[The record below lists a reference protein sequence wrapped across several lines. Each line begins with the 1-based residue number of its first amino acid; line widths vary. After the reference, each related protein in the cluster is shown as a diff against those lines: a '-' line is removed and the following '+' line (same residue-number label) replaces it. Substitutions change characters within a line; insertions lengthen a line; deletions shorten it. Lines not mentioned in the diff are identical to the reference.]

1 MKHDPNFDSPFTLHL
16 VLTGRV
22 QGVGFRPFVYRLAR
36 EMGLAGRVHNTPEGV
51 EILVQG
57 NPETVE
63 TFSRRLHTE
72 LPPLAHIAGID
83 SSRLEDQPLIQGFSI
98 DTSTSGQGHN
108 VQISP
113 DIATCQECGQE
124 ILDPCDPRYLY
135 PFTNC
140 TNCGPRYTITRGIPY
155 DRANTS
161 MACFSLCPGCEQEY
175 FDPQNRRFHAQPNA
189 CPVCGPGLW
198 SADPDGAILDQG
210 NQALNQTARALAQ
223 GRIVAIK
230 GLGGFHL
237 ACLACDH
244 SAVQVLRQRK
254 SRPSKPLAVMVPD
267 LQTAEHLAHLT
278 PADKSWLTGMIKPI
292 VLVRRNEE
300 AGLPD
305 CLAPDTES
313 IGLMLPYTPLH
324 QVLLHKLQ
332 DHLPQDLPPALV
344 MTSGN
349 AGGEPIVLSNRD
361 SLNRLSSIADLFLL
375 HNRDILVRC
384 DDSVLRTLPEGKA
397 PLFLRRARGFA
408 PSPIGM
414 SQKGPSVLGLGP
426 ELKATVCLTK
436 EDQAFV
442 SQHIGDLNNLPTL
455 KYYQDTIQHLQ
466 DILQIA
472 PQALITDLHPD
483 FLSTRYAAEH
493 DKLPVFALQHHVAHI
508 LAVLAENRCRHPV
521 LGLTLDGTGLGDD
534 HTLWGGEIIYVNQE
548 SLEYRRL
555 GHFSPLTLPGGD
567 TAVIEPWR
575 TAQSLLYSLGIKSPE
590 NRPWPWLNN
599 YAQASEV
606 VGQMLKKKINCIS
619 STSCGRL
626 FDAVSALL
634 GLCQR
639 TDYEGQAAIR
649 LEAIQARSEGTAYEC
664 PVVQGQDGMTLNTS
678 HLFSQ
683 VYSEWISGIPAPAIS
698 RRFHLGLIQGLADWA
713 LALSQQTGIQ
723 KIAISGGVF
732 QNVTLANRLPAK
744 LENYGLIPLM
754 HRFLPPNDACISLGQ
769 ALYGQSRLRRN

>member
-1 MKHDPNFDSPFTLHL
+1 MKQNSSFDSALTLHL

-36 EMGLAGRVHNTPEGV
+36 ELGLAGRVRNTPQGV

-57 NPETVE
+57 CRESLDV
-63 TFSRRLHTE
+63 FSRRLHTE
-72 LPPLAHIAGID
+72 LPPLAHIAGMD
-83 SSRLEDQPLIQGFSI
+83 SSHLEDYPLIQGFLI
-98 DTSTSGQGHN
+98 DTSTSGHGHN

-113 DIATCQECGQE
+113 DIATCHECQQE
-124 ILDPCDPRYLY
+124 ILNPCDSRFLY

-161 MACFSLCPGCEQEY
+161 MACFSLCTNCEQEY
-175 FDPQNRRFHAQPNA
+175 LDPQNRRFHAQPNA
-189 CPVCGPGLW
+189 CPVCGPDLW
-198 SADPDGAILDQG
+198 SAAPDGTILDQG
-210 NQALNQTARALAQ
+210 NQALDQTARALAQ
-223 GRIVAIK
+223 GRIAAIK

-237 ACLACDH
+237 ACLACDQ

-254 SRPSKPLAVMVPD
+254 NRPSKPLAIMVPD
-267 LQTAEHLAHLT
+267 LRTAEHLAHLT

-292 VLVRRNEE
+292 VLVQRKKD

-324 QVLLHKLQ
+324 LVLLHKLQ
-332 DHLPQDLPPALV
+332 DNLPLDLPPALV

-349 AGGEPIVLSNRD
+349 AGGEPILLGNRD
-361 SLNRLSSIADLFLL
+361 SLNQLSLIADLFLL

-384 DDSVLRTLPEGKA
+384 DDSVLRTLPERKA
-397 PLFLRRARGFA
+397 PLILRRARGFA

-414 SQKGPSVLGLGP
+414 SQKGPSALGLGP

-442 SQHIGDLNNLPTL
+442 SQHIGDLNNLPTFE
-455 KYYQDTIQHLQ
+455 YYKHTIGHLQ
-466 DILQIA
+466 EILQIA

-493 DKLPVFALQHHVAHI
+493 DRLPVFALQHHVAHI

-534 HTLWGGEIIYVNQE
+534 HTLWGGEIIYVNPE
-548 SLEYRRL
+548 TLEYRRL

-575 TAQSLLYSLGIKSPE
+575 TAQSLLYSQGINSPE
-590 NRPWPWLNN
+590 IRLWPWLND
-599 YAQASEV
+599 YAQASDV
-606 VGQMLKKKINCIS
+606 VGQMLEKKINCIS

-649 LEAIQARSEGTAYEC
+649 LEAIQARGESAAYNC
-664 PVVQGQDGMTLNTS
+664 PVVQDLDGMTLNTS
-678 HLFSQ
+678 QLFSL
-683 VYSEWISGIPAPAIS
+683 VYSEWISGIPAPVIS

-713 LALSQQTGIQ
+713 LALSRQTGIH

-732 QNVTLANRLPAK
+732 QNMTLAGRLPAR

-769 ALYGQSRLRRN
+769 AFYGQARLMRN

>member
-1 MKHDPNFDSPFTLHL
+1 MKQNPNFDSALTLHL

-36 EMGLAGRVHNTPEGV
+36 ELGLTGRVRNTPQGV
-51 EILVQG
+51 EILAQG
-57 NPETVE
+57 GPEILDD
-63 TFSRRLHTE
+63 FSRRLYSE
-72 LPPLAHIAGID
+72 LPPLAHIAGMD
-83 SSRLEDQPLIQGFSI
+83 SSRLENHSLIQDFLI
-98 DTSTSGQGHN
+98 DTSTQGQGHN

-113 DIATCQECGQE
+113 DIATCQECQQE
-124 ILDPCDPRYLY
+124 ILDPCDPRFLY

-140 TNCGPRYTITRGIPY
+140 TNCGPRYTITRSIPY

-161 MACFSLCPGCEQEY
+161 MACFSLCPDCEKEY

-189 CPVCGPGLW
+189 CPVCGPDMW
-198 SADPDGAILDQG
+198 SAAPDGTILAHGSQALDQ
-210 NQALNQTARALAQ
+210 AARALAQ
-223 GRIVAIK
+223 GHIVAIK

-244 SAVQVLRQRK
+244 RAVQLLRERK
-254 SRPSKPLAVMVPD
+254 KRPSKPLAVMVPD
-267 LQTAEHLAHLT
+267 LQTAETQSFLT
-278 PADKSWLTGMIKPI
+278 PSDKNWLTGMIKPI
-292 VLVRRNEE
+292 VLVRRKED

-324 QVLLHKLQ
+324 LVLLHKLKAC
-332 DHLPQDLPPALV
+332 LPKDLPPALV

-349 AGGEPIVLSNRD
+349 AGGEPIVLRNRD
-361 SLNRLSSIADLFLL
+361 SLSRLSFIADLFLL

-384 DDSVLRTLPEGKA
+384 DDSVLRTIPNRKD
-397 PLFLRRARGFA
+397 PLFHRRARGFA
-408 PSPIGM
+408 PSPVRTP
-414 SQKGPSVLGLGP
+414 QHGPSVLGLGP

-436 EDQAFV
+436 EDRAFV
-442 SQHIGDLNNLPTL
+442 SQHIGDLNNLPTYQ
-455 KYYQDTIQHLQ
+455 YYQDTIQHFQ
-466 DILQIA
+466 EILQIA
-472 PQALITDLHPD
+472 PKALITDLHPD
-483 FLSTRYAAEH
+483 FLSTRYAAEQ
-493 DKLPVFALQHHVAHI
+493 DSLPVFALQHHVAHI
-508 LAVLAENRCRHPV
+508 LAVLAENRCLHPV

-534 HTLWGGEIIYVNQE
+534 RTLWGGEIIYVNPE
-548 SLEYRRL
+548 TLEYRRL
-555 GHFSPLTLPGGD
+555 GHFSPLSLPGGD
-567 TAVIEPWR
+567 RAVTEPWR
-575 TAQSLLYSLGIKSPE
+575 TAQSLLYSQGIKSPE
-590 NRPWPWLNN
+590 NRLWPWLGNH
-599 YAQASEV
+599 AQASDV
-606 VGQMLKKKINCIS
+606 VGQMLEKNINCIS

-649 LEAIQARSEGTAYEC
+649 LEAIQANSESAAYNC
-664 PVVQGQDGMTLNTS
+664 PVIQGQDGMILNTS

-683 VYSEWISGIPAPAIS
+683 VYSEWASGIPVPVIS

-713 LALSQQTGIQ
+713 LALSRQTGIH

-732 QNVTLANRLPAK
+732 QNVTLAGTLPAR

-754 HRFLPPNDACISLGQ
+754 HRVLPPNDACISLGQ
-769 ALYGQSRLRRN
+769 ALYGQAKLRSS

>member
-1 MKHDPNFDSPFTLHL
+1 MKQNPNFDSALTLHL

-36 EMGLAGRVHNTPEGV
+36 EMSLTGRVRNTPQGV

-57 NPETVE
+57 RREILDD
-63 TFSRRLHTE
+63 FCRRLHTE
-72 LPPLAHIAGID
+72 LPPLAHIAGMD
-83 SSRLEDQPLIQGFSI
+83 SSRQENHPLIQDFFI
-98 DTSTSGQGHN
+98 DTSTQGQGHN

-113 DIATCQECGQE
+113 DIATCQECRQE
-124 ILDPCDPRYLY
+124 ILDQCDRRFLY

-140 TNCGPRYTITRGIPY
+140 TNCGPRYTITRSIPY

-161 MACFSLCPGCEQEY
+161 MACFSLCPDCEQEY

-189 CPVCGPGLW
+189 CPVCGPCLW
-198 SADPDGAILDQG
+198 SATPNGTVLGHGSQALDQ
-210 NQALNQTARALAQ
+210 TAMTLAQ

-237 ACLACDH
+237 ACLACDP

-254 SRPSKPLAVMVPD
+254 NRPSKPLAVMVPD
-267 LQTAEHLAHLT
+267 LQTAEDLASLT

-292 VLVRRNEE
+292 VLVQRKED

-324 QVLLHKLQ
+324 LILLHKLKACLPR
-332 DHLPQDLPPALV
+332 DLPQALV

-349 AGGEPIVLSNRD
+349 AGGEPIVLGNRD
-361 SLNRLSSIADLFLL
+361 SLNRLSFIADLFLL

-384 DDSVLRTLPEGKA
+384 DDSVLRTLPERKD
-397 PLFLRRARGFA
+397 PLILRRARGFA
-408 PSPIGM
+408 PSPIRM
-414 SQKGPSVLGLGP
+414 AQPGPCVLGLGP
-426 ELKATVCLTK
+426 ELKTTVCLTK
-436 EDQAFV
+436 EDQAFI
-442 SQHIGDLNNLPTL
+442 SQHIGDLNNLASFD
-455 KYYQDTIQHLQ
+455 YYQDTIEHLQ

-483 FLSTRYAAEH
+483 FLSTRYAVEQ
-493 DKLPVFALQHHVAHI
+493 DRLPVFALQHHVAHI

-534 HTLWGGEIIYVNQE
+534 HTLWGGEIIYVNPE
-548 SLEYRRL
+548 TLEYRRL

-567 TAVIEPWR
+567 KAIMEPWR
-575 TAQSLLYSLGIKSPE
+575 IAQSLLYSLGIQKPE
-590 NRPWPWLNN
+590 NRAWPWLSN
-599 YAQASEV
+599 YARASDV
-606 VGQMLKKKINCIS
+606 VGQMLEKNINCIS

-634 GLCQR
+634 GLCEH

-649 LEAIQARSEGTAYEC
+649 LEANQAKSESVAYNC
-664 PVVQGQDGMTLNTS
+664 HVLRDQDGMILNTA

-683 VYSEWISGIPAPAIS
+683 VYSEWTSGIPVPVIS
-698 RRFHLGLIQGLADWA
+698 RRFHLGLIQGLTD
-713 LALSQQTGIQ
+713 LAVAVSRQTGIK
-723 KIAISGGVF
+723 KIALSGGVF
-732 QNVTLANRLPAK
+732 QNVTLAGTLPAR

-769 ALYGQSRLRRN
+769 ALYGQARLRRN